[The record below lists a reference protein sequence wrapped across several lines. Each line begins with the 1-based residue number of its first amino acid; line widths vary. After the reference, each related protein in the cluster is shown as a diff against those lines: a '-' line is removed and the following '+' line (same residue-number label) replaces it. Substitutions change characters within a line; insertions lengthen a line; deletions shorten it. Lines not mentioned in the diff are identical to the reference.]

1 MQEGKSENTGGYF
14 RRVGGTGH
22 GVILLR
28 SLRGVRMRT
37 LPGIAKTQWRN
48 QPHEIDMD
56 KTLKMPPAGMHKRS
70 FEQPKLGALT
80 RYYVDKQVN
89 HENNYI

>member
-1 MQEGKSENTGGYF
+1 
-14 RRVGGTGH
+14 
-22 GVILLR
+22 
-28 SLRGVRMRT
+28 MRT

-56 KTLKMPPAGMHKRS
+56 KTLKMPPTGMHKRS

>member
-1 MQEGKSENTGGYF
+1 MQEGKSENNGGYF

-22 GVILLR
+22 GVILQR
-28 SLRGVRMRT
+28 SLRGVLTST
-37 LPGIAKTQWRN
+37 LPAIAKTQWRN

-70 FEQPKLGALT
+70 FEQPKCGALT
-80 RYYVDKQVN
+80 SYYVDKQVN

>member
-1 MQEGKSENTGGYF
+1 MQEGKSENNGGYF

-22 GVILLR
+22 GVILQR
-28 SLRGVRMRT
+28 SLRGVLTST
-37 LPGIAKTQWRN
+37 LPAIAKTQWRN

-70 FEQPKLGALT
+70 FEQPKCGALT

>member
-1 MQEGKSENTGGYF
+1 MS
-14 RRVGGTGH
+14 
-22 GVILLR
+22 
-28 SLRGVRMRT
+28 T

-48 QPHEIDMD
+48 QPHEIDMY

>member
-1 MQEGKSENTGGYF
+1 VQEGKSENNGGYC
-14 RRVGGTGH
+14 RRVGDTGTG
-22 GVILLR
+22 GIFLR
-28 SLRGVRMRT
+28 SLRGVLMST